1 MIDLNKIASEGVTK
15 PELVNLLERGLSPM
29 DLLEVS
35 KANLFHKF
43 VQEVKNRNF
52 RNGWALFDESCE
64 LWKAATRRSGGGLA
78 KVLDNG
84 ELAISPSGT
93 SWLYRVDMSDYADLF
108 SDVWEVEALSVSSDP
123 TLATMDLDGHLNRA
137 GNVDYRFEYDKMLE
151 TIEENLVEDS
161 NWAEFTAIDDSLF
174 ARFSGDA
181 YGGYATIKGDAI
193 YFVKGCYV
201 TEYGDIEGSIAE
213 LPYRGEEKPWYYDSM
228 YQDIPWTW
236 KVNLDNIDGAE
247 NLTDAEAREMLRVIW
262 EHI

>member
-43 VQEVKNRNF
+43 VQEVKNRNS

-78 KVLDNG
+78 KVLDSG

-93 SWLYRVDMSDYADLF
+93 SWLYRVDMSKYADLF
-108 SDVWEVEALSVSSDP
+108 DVVWTVAEVPSVSSDP
-123 TLATMDLDGHLNRA
+123 TMDLDRHLSGGYRA
-137 GNVDYRFEYDKMLE
+137 EYDKM
-151 TIEENLVEDS
+151 IEEIKENLIDEES
-161 NWAEFTAIDDSLF
+161 NWAKFGFQDGDMF
-174 ARFSGDA
+174 CKYSGDV
-181 YGGYATIKGDAI
+181 YGGYATIKNGII
-193 YFVKGCYV
+193 YFVKEAYV
-201 TEYGDIEGSIAE
+201 TEYGEIDGVVAE
-213 LPYRGEEKPWYYDSM
+213 LPYRGEEQPWCHDRYLS
-228 YQDIPWTW
+228 ISGIW
-236 KVNLDNIDGAE
+236 KVNLDNIDGAHDDLE
-247 NLTDAEAREMLRVIW
+247 DIKAAEEEEMLRVIW